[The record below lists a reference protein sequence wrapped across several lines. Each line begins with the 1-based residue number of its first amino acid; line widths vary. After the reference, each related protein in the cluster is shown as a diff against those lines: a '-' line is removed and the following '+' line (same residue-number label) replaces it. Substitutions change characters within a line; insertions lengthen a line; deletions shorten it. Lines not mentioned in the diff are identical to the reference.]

1 MKARIP
7 VKLKRETMAE
17 INRLA
22 DREYQKVKDKE
33 IADATRRIFKT
44 IVFALYKDFGFGRDR
59 CAKAL
64 KSMTEIIEHSDTD
77 EVFWE
82 HIDRVVIDKL
92 KLEFEKRDYTDNG
105 KLLILKETKKMIDCT
120 KTTNYFSE
128 KKRMGRQASG
138 VCKLRCTDCPMG
150 MRNNGIGVT
159 CSDFE
164 SSYPEQAIE
173 VVQRWSNAYPQKTFL
188 TEFLK
193 NYPNAQLRIDGIPK
207 GVCPYALGLINRDDC
222 QKKDHNCGLHVIAE
236 KKEREKQ

>member
-1 MKARIP
+1 
-7 VKLKRETMAE
+7 
-17 INRLA
+17 
-22 DREYQKVKDKE
+22 
-33 IADATRRIFKT
+33 
-44 IVFALYKDFGFGRDR
+44 
-59 CAKAL
+59 
-64 KSMTEIIEHSDTD
+64 
-77 EVFWE
+77 
-82 HIDRVVIDKL
+82 
-92 KLEFEKRDYTDNG
+92 
-105 KLLILKETKKMIDCT
+105 MIDCT

-193 NYPNAQLRIDGIPK
+193 HYPNAVVNGDGIPDAI
-207 GVCPYALGLINRDDC
+207 CPYDLGLTNKHECERTCIECWN
-222 QKKDHNCGLHVIAE
+222 QHIKPIKDGE
-236 KKEREKQ
+236 E

>member
-1 MKARIP
+1 
-7 VKLKRETMAE
+7 
-17 INRLA
+17 
-22 DREYQKVKDKE
+22 
-33 IADATRRIFKT
+33 
-44 IVFALYKDFGFGRDR
+44 
-59 CAKAL
+59 
-64 KSMTEIIEHSDTD
+64 
-77 EVFWE
+77 
-82 HIDRVVIDKL
+82 
-92 KLEFEKRDYTDNG
+92 
-105 KLLILKETKKMIDCT
+105 MIDCNI
-120 KTTNYFSE
+120 TTNYFSK

-173 VVQRWSNAYPQKTFL
+173 VVQRWSNAHPQKTFL

-222 QKKDHNCGLHVIAE
+222 QKKE
-236 KKEREKQ
+236 P

>member
-1 MKARIP
+1 
-7 VKLKRETMAE
+7 
-17 INRLA
+17 
-22 DREYQKVKDKE
+22 
-33 IADATRRIFKT
+33 
-44 IVFALYKDFGFGRDR
+44 
-59 CAKAL
+59 
-64 KSMTEIIEHSDTD
+64 
-77 EVFWE
+77 
-82 HIDRVVIDKL
+82 
-92 KLEFEKRDYTDNG
+92 
-105 KLLILKETKKMIDCT
+105 MIDCT

-193 NYPNAQLRIDGIPK
+193 NYPNAQL
-207 GVCPYALGLINRDDC
+207 LSLI
-222 QKKDHNCGLHVIAE
+222 HI
-236 KKEREKQ
+236 